1 MPPSVLVDST
11 VLLPPTFQLP
21 KLPCWLSM
29 TVSPANTPLRLPP
42 DSVADTMRSYCLL
55 AAVVP
60 VTIKANG
67 VITRSELLNVML

>member
-1 MPPSVLVDST
+1 
-11 VLLPPTFQLP
+11 
-21 KLPCWLSM
+21 M